1 MNGQRIRIK
10 LRGFDYRVIDQ
21 SASDIVDT
29 AKRTGADVR
38 GPIPLP
44 TRIEKFTVLKG
55 PHIDKKSREQFE
67 IRTHKRLMDIIDP
80 TPQTVDAL
88 MKLDLAAGV
97 DVEIKL

>member
-1 MNGQRIRIK
+1 MKDQNIRIWLK
-10 LRGFDYRVIDQ
+10 AYDHRTLDT
-21 SASDIVDT
+21 SAKEILDT

-97 DVEIKL
+97 DVELKL

>member
-1 MNGQRIRIK
+1 MTQKIRIRLK
-10 LRGFDYRVIDQ
+10 GYDHRLLDQ
-21 SASDIVDT
+21 SAVEIMDT
-29 AKRTGADVR
+29 ARRTGAKVS

-44 TRIEKFTVLKG
+44 TRINRWTVLRS
-55 PHIDKKSREQFE
+55 PHVDKKSREQFE
-67 IRTHKRLMDIIDP
+67 IRTHKRLMDILDP